1 MSPRLGILLVLLLA
15 VAGIAL
21 SYFEPDFLNDSTSL
35 RSFFEPVF
43 FFGLG
48 GLFGLMLAKLRQSPR
63 EAMSPSEEQER
74 RSNHDPLTQAYNRR
88 HMDKVLAQFWDMAQQ
103 GGAPF
108 SLLLLDIDNFRTINA
123 RFGHDIGDRV
133 LQSIVQNIQGNTRKT
148 DMVFRSGADR
158 FLLLLPMTRGEFALT
173 LANRLREEFFKL
185 TFRGLARETFK
196 ADFSVGVIEY
206 RQEIGSLPSLM
217 QKLEEALIRAK
228 KEVARV
234 SLAG

>member
-1 MSPRLGILLVLLLA
+1 MVLLLA
-15 VAGIAL
+15 GAGIAL
-21 SYFEPDFLNDSTSL
+21 TYFEPNFLNDSNSL
-35 RSFFEPVF
+35 RRFFEPVF

-48 GLFGLMLAKLRQSPR
+48 ALLGLTLAKLRRSPH
-63 EAMSPSEEQER
+63 ESMNSAEEQEK
-74 RSNHDPLTQAYNRR
+74 RSNHDPMTQAYHRR
-88 HMDKVLAQFWDMAQQ
+88 HMEKVLAQFWEMAQQ

-108 SLLLLDIDNFRTINA
+108 SLLLIDIDNFRTINA
-123 RFGHDIGDRV
+123 RFGHDVGDRV
-133 LQSIVQNIQGNTRKT
+133 LQSMVQNIQGNTRKT

-206 RQEIGSLPSLM
+206 RRELTGLDETLR
-217 QKLEEALIRAK
+217 KLEAALAK
-228 KEVARV
+228 AKRENDRVA
-234 SLAG
+234 LAG

>member
-1 MSPRLGILLVLLLA
+1 MVLLLA
-15 VAGIAL
+15 STGIAL
-21 SYFEPDFLNDSTSL
+21 SYFDPDFLDRSTSL
-35 RSFFEPVF
+35 RSLFEPIF
-43 FFGLG
+43 FFVLG
-48 GLFGLMLAKLRQSPR
+48 ALLGLMVAKLRKRPHESP
-63 EAMSPSEEQER
+63 ALSEEQEK
-74 RSNHDPLTQAYNRR
+74 RSHHDALTQAYNRR
-88 HMDKVLAQFWDMAQQ
+88 HMDKVLAQFWEMGQQ
-103 GGAPF
+103 GSAPF

-123 RFGHDIGDRV
+123 RFGHDVGDRV

-148 DMVFRSGADR
+148 DMVFRCGPDR

-206 RQEIGSLPSLM
+206 RPELGGLANLM
-217 QKLEEALIRAK
+217 QKVEEALARAK
-228 KEVARV
+228 KETDRV